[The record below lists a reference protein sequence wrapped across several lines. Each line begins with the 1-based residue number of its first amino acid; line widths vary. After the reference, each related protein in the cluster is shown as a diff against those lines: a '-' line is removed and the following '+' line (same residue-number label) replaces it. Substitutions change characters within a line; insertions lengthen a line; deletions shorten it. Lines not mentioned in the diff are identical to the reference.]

1 MCHLLPAGD
10 EMRLRLS
17 LLFAAS
23 LLTALSACSV
33 KKIAVNSLADALA
46 ETSSVYASESDL
58 ELARDALPFGLKTI
72 EALIA
77 KAPRHQGLLVS
88 AASGFTQ
95 YSYAF
100 VQLDADLLQPSAPT
114 RAREERLRA
123 KALYLRAR
131 GYAFRALE
139 LRHPSFAAE
148 LRKEPE
154 RALSAMRAKDV
165 PALYWLAASWAAAIS
180 SDKEDMDLVADLHLI
195 EPIIKRCLEL
205 DEDYDNGALH
215 EFLVSFDGGRSETQG
230 GSAERARKHFD
241 RARQLSEG
249 KRLSPALSLAENVD
263 VATGNRG
270 EFERLLQEVLAFD
283 VNSAPEYRLANLIAR
298 KRARFLLGQIDELF
312 MN

>member
-1 MCHLLPAGD
+1 MRSRFLILL
-10 EMRLRLS
+10 
-17 LLFAAS
+17 AAS
-23 LLTALSACSV
+23 LLIAASACSV
-33 KKIAVNSLADALA
+33 KKIAINSLADALA
-46 ETSSVYASESDL
+46 ETSSVYATDNDL
-58 ELARDALPFGLKTI
+58 ELVRDALPFGLKTI
-72 EALIA
+72 EALIV

-100 VQLDADLLQPSAPT
+100 VQLDADLLQPSAPS

-131 GYAFRALE
+131 EYAFRALAVKHPRFEEE
-139 LRHPSFAAE
+139 LRRDPA
-148 LRKEPE
+148 L
-154 RALSAMRAKDV
+154 ALSRTKSADV

-195 EPIIKRCLEL
+195 EPIINRCLQL

-215 EFLVSFDGGRSETQG
+215 DLAISFDGGRSQSQG
-230 GSAERARKHFD
+230 GSIERARKHFEK
-241 RARQLSEG
+241 ARELSHG
-249 KRLSPALSLAENVD
+249 KRLSALISLAENVS
-263 VATGNRG
+263 VATENRG
-270 EFERLLQEVLAFD
+270 EFERLLQSVLAFD
-283 VNSAPEYRLANLIAR
+283 VNSAPEYRLANLIAQ